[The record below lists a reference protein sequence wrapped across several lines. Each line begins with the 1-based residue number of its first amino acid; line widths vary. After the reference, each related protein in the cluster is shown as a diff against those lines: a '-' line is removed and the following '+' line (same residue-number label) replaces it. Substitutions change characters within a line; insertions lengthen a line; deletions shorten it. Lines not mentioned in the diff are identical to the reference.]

1 MNPKEILEKLKLTF
15 NELVNNAGEVPATPA
30 EVAPAT
36 PEMVQPVKAKTADGT
51 EVEISELS
59 VGGVVTIAGTPA
71 PVGDLTLED
80 GTVLTIGDN
89 GAITVIVPAADAP
102 AMVEDM
108 GKMDKKKLGME
119 EIFSAFEASTNEKFA
134 SYEAKFA
141 DYEAKLSKATKVIE
155 GLISLTQTLSETPTG
170 VPDSAISQTSSFKS
184 EESKKDYRGLF
195 TK

>member
-15 NELVNNAGEVPATPA
+15 NELVNNAGEVPTAPA
-30 EVAPAT
+30 EVAP
-36 PEMVQPVKAKTADGT
+36 EMVQPIKAKLADGT

-89 GAITVIVPAADAP
+89 GAITVIVAPADAP

-108 GKMDKKKLGME
+108 GNMDKKKLGME

-170 VPDSAISQTSSFKS
+170 VPDSAKIG
-184 EESKKDYRGLF
+184 RAHV
-195 TK
+195 